1 MANIQ
6 ITQLPN
12 AGPITGTESVPIVQ
26 NGVTVQTTTGAIAAS
41 PSQTQ
46 TFLTVGLQTTLPNSR
61 YIGVGAGLT
70 FTDGG
75 ALGQYQI
82 SPTAELLSLIN
93 VSTGMLAKTSSGNL
107 ASRSIQVSG
116 QGLSITNGSG
126 VSGDPTIAL
135 DGLSATIAGLSGFG
149 QLTLLGTGATV
160 RQLVGTTDQIDIAE
174 PQGTTGNPTFSIA
187 DNPVLPG
194 VEGMVVPKG
203 TTAERPGLPA
213 EGLVRLNTTT
223 SRLEVY
229 QGSNWVTIGSGDGTV
244 SSVNASG
251 GTTGLSFSG
260 GPITS
265 SGTLTLGGTLVAAN
279 GGTGQSSYTAGDT
292 LYASGSTALSK
303 LAIGTST
310 YIMTS
315 SGTAPQWTNPTTISV
330 GTATNATNST
340 YATNLAGGGA
350 NRLAYQT
357 GANATSFVA
366 APTTPLTYLQWD
378 GTQYQWVVVAGTGT
392 VTSIDVSGGT
402 TGLTTSGGPVTTA
415 GTITLAGT
423 LKTTNGGTGLTSYT
437 AGDMLYYASGAL
449 LSKLTLGTSGYVL
462 TAGASAPQYV
472 AQSTLSVGSATTA
485 GTATNVAGGA
495 TGALVYQLAASTT
508 TTLPLGTTNYVL
520 TAGASAPQYVAQS
533 TLSVGT
539 ATNLANGAA
548 NRIAY
553 QTAAGT
559 TNFIVAPTVAN
570 TYLEWSGSA
579 FQWSANPL
587 GTVTSVDA
595 SGGTTGLTF
604 TGGPITTSGTLTL
617 GGTLNVAN
625 GGTGATTLTG
635 YVKGNGTSAMTAS
648 STIPNTDITGL
659 GTMSTQN
666 ASSVAITGGT
676 ATGLTNLGADY
687 LQLNTA
693 ITPTYAYGKLYW
705 SATGTLNVG
714 LDGGASL
721 VMPVGEVLYT
731 YGKASSNIS
740 VGQVVVKTGVV
751 GASGVIQFGPSTA
764 GLTDGN
770 AIVGIACEPITSG
783 SFGRVVNHG
792 VVRGF
797 NLSAFN
803 NNDTLWY
810 DPAGGGALTAT
821 KPSAPNL
828 KAEVGIVIN
837 NGSGGSGSMY
847 VALFP
852 GSQLGGTDSNVQIT
866 GTPANNSLLQY
877 DSALTYWKNVSASS
891 VSVGSA
897 TTATNL
903 AGGTANQV
911 PYQTGA
917 GATSFIVA
925 PTVANR
931 FLKWDGSAF
940 LWDVAGTGTVTSVDV
955 SGGTTGLTF
964 SGGPITS
971 SGTITMAGTLD
982 VDNGGT
988 GQTSYTD
995 GQLLIGNTATGGL
1008 SKSTL
1013 TAGSNITITNGNG
1026 TITIASTGG
1035 GSGSATQA
1043 QAYAWFIC

>member
-26 NGVTVQTTTGAIAAS
+26 NGVTVQTTTGAISAS

-46 TFLTVGLQTTLPNSR
+46 TFLTVGLQSTLPNSR

-70 FTDGG
+70 VTDGG
-75 ALGQYQI
+75 ALGQYEI
-82 SPTAELLSLIN
+82 SPAAELLSLIN
-93 VSTGMLAKTSSGNL
+93 ASTGVLVKTSSGNL
-107 ASRSIQVSG
+107 ASRAIQVSG

-149 QLTLLGTGATV
+149 QLTLLGTGATI
-160 RQLVGTTDQIDIAE
+160 RQLAGTTHQIDIANAA
-174 PQGTTGNPTFSIA
+174 GTAGNPTFSIA
-187 DNPVLPG
+187 SNPVLPG
-194 VEGMVVPKG
+194 TEGVVVPNG
-203 TTAERPGLPA
+203 TTGERPALPA
-213 EGLVRLNTTT
+213 EGLLRLNTST

-229 QGSNWVTIGSGDGTV
+229 QGSTWVTVGSGDGTV

-251 GTTGLSFSG
+251 GTTGMSFSG
-260 GPITS
+260 GPITTA
-265 SGTLTLGGTLVAAN
+265 GTLTLSGTLVAAN

-303 LAIGTST
+303 LAIGTT
-310 YIMTS
+310 DYIMTS
-315 SGTAPQWTNPTTISV
+315 SGTAPQWTDPTVVSV
-330 GTATNATNST
+330 GYATDALNADYANDVKGGGANRILYQTATNAT
-340 YATNLAGGGA
+340 G
-350 NRLAYQT
+350 
-357 GANATSFVA
+357 FVA

-378 GTQYQWVVVAGTGT
+378 GTQYQWVIVSGTGT

-437 AGDMLYYASGAL
+437 AGDMLYYASGTL
-449 LSKLTLGTSGYVL
+449 LSKLSIGSNGYVL
-462 TAGASAPQYV
+462 TSTGTAPQYV

-495 TGALVYQLAASTT
+495 AGSLIYQTGASTT
-508 TTLPLGTTNYVL
+508 STLPLGTTNYVL

-553 QTAAGT
+553 QTASGT

-617 GGTLNVAN
+617 GGTLAVAS
-625 GGTGATTLTG
+625 GGTGATT
-635 YVKGNGTSAMTAS
+635 A
-648 STIPNTDITGL
+648 PN
-659 GTMSTQN
+659 
-666 ASSVAITGGT
+666 AR
-676 ATGLTNLGADY
+676 TNLGAAASGANSDITSMSGITGGISTPDY
-687 LQLNTA
+687 IQFDTGATVTA
-693 ITPTYAYGKLYW
+693 A
-705 SATGTLNVG
+705 VG
-714 LDGGASL
+714 RQWWDGASTFHVGMTANVTGH
-721 VMPVGEVLYT
+721 VMEDQFYYV
-731 YGKASSNIS
+731 KASTGIS
-740 VGQVVVKTGVV
+740 KGQVAMFTGAI
-751 GASGVIQFGPSTA
+751 GGSGVITVAPATGI
-764 GLTDGN
+764 TDGSY
-770 AIVGIACEPITSG
+770 IVGVAAETIATNGFGLIQ
-783 SFGRVVNHG
+783 SFGILRNVNT
-792 VVRGF
+792 
-797 NLSAFN
+797 SAFA
-803 NNDTLWY
+803 DGDILWY
-810 DPAGGGALTAT
+810 DPAVAGGLTKT
-821 KPSAPNL
+821 KPSAPNV
-828 KAEVGIVIN
+828 KAQIAAVVK
-837 NGSGGSGSMY
+837 GGSVGGGDILIR
-847 VALFP
+847 VNP
-852 GSQLGGTDSNVQIT
+852 GSELGGTDSNVQFT
-866 GTPANNSLLQY
+866 TLSNNDVIRYNSSLQY
-877 DSALTYWKNVSASS
+877 WQNVGQSS
-891 VSVGSA
+891 LSVG
-897 TTATNL
+897 TATNL

-964 SGGPITS
+964 SGGPVTS
-971 SGTITMAGTLD
+971 SGTITMAGTLA
-982 VDNGGT
+982 VANGGT
-988 GQTSYTD
+988 GQTAYTD

>member
-12 AGPITGTESVPIVQ
+12 AGPITGAESVPIVQ

-61 YIGVGAGLT
+61 YIGVGTGLT
-70 FTDGG
+70 VTDGG

-82 SPTAELLSLIN
+82 SPAAELLSLIN
-93 VSTGMLAKTSSGNL
+93 VGTGMLAKTSSGNL

-116 QGLSITNGSG
+116 QGLSIANGSG

-160 RQLVGTTDQIDIAE
+160 RQLAGTTAQIDVTN
-174 PQGTTGNPTFSIA
+174 PQGTAGNPTFSIA
-187 DNPVLPG
+187 NNPIMPG

-203 TTAERPGLPA
+203 TTGERPALPD
-213 EGLVRLNTTT
+213 EGLLRLNTTT

-244 SSVNASG
+244 SSVGASG
-251 GTTGLSFSG
+251 GTTGMTFSG

-279 GGTGQSSYTAGDT
+279 GGTGQSSYTTGDT
-292 LYASGSTALSK
+292 LYASGSATLSK
-303 LAIGTST
+303 LAIGTT
-310 YIMTS
+310 DYIMTS
-315 SGTAPQWTNPTTISV
+315 SGTAPQWTDPTVVSV
-330 GTATNATNST
+330 GYATNALNADYANDIVGGSANRIVYQTATNATGFIT
-340 YATNLAGGGA
+340 
-350 NRLAYQT
+350 
-357 GANATSFVA
+357 
-366 APTTPLTYLQWD
+366 APTTPVTYLQWD
-378 GTQYQWVVVAGTGT
+378 GTQYQWVVVSGTGT

-402 TGLTTSGGPVTTA
+402 TGLTTSGGPVTTT

-423 LKTTNGGTGLTSYT
+423 LKTTNGGTGLTSYA

-472 AQSTLSVGSATTA
+472 AQSTLA
-485 GTATNVAGGA
+485 
-495 TGALVYQLAASTT
+495 
-508 TTLPLGTTNYVL
+508 
-520 TAGASAPQYVAQS
+520 
-533 TLSVGT
+533 VGT
-539 ATNLANGAA
+539 ATNLANGGA

-553 QTAAGT
+553 QTGAST
-559 TNFIVAPTVAN
+559 TSFIVAPTVAN

-617 GGTLNVAN
+617 GGTLAVAN
-625 GGTGATTLTG
+625 GGTGATTASGARTNL
-635 YVKGNGTSAMTAS
+635 SAAAS
-648 STIPNTDITGL
+648 GANSDITS
-659 GTMSTQN
+659 MSG
-666 ASSVAITGGT
+666 ITGGIST
-676 ATGLTNLGADY
+676 PDYVQFDTGATVTAAVGRLWWDGTSTFHVGMTANVTGHVMEDQFYYVKASSGINKGQVAMFTGSVGASGTITVAPATGLT
-687 LQLNTA
+687 
-693 ITPTYAYGKLYW
+693 
-705 SATGTLNVG
+705 
-714 LDGGASL
+714 DGS
-721 VMPVGEVLYT
+721 Y
-731 YGKASSNIS
+731 
-740 VGQVVVKTGVV
+740 
-751 GASGVIQFGPSTA
+751 
-764 GLTDGN
+764 
-770 AIVGIACEPITSG
+770 IVGIAAEAIATNGFGLIQAFGTLRNVDTSAYADG
-783 SFGRVVNHG
+783 
-792 VVRGF
+792 
-797 NLSAFN
+797 
-803 NNDTLWY
+803 DILWY
-810 DPAGGGALTAT
+810 NPSVTGGLTKT
-821 KPSAPNL
+821 KPSAPNI
-828 KAEVGIVIN
+828 KVQMAAVVTG
-837 NGSGGSGSMY
+837 GSSGGGVIQVRINSGS
-847 VALFP
+847 V
-852 GSQLGGTDSNVQIT
+852 LGGTDSNVQF
-866 GTPANNSLLQY
+866 GTLSNNDVIRYNTSLQY
-877 DSALTYWKNVSASS
+877 WENVPQSS
-891 VSVGSA
+891 LSVG
-897 TTATNL
+897 TATNL

-917 GATSFIVA
+917 GTTSFIVA

-940 LWDVAGTGTVTSVDV
+940 LWDVAGTGAVTSVDV

-988 GQTSYTD
+988 GQTTYTD
-995 GQLLIGNTATGGL
+995 GQLLIGNSATGSL
-1008 SKSTL
+1008 SKATL

>member
-260 GPITS
+260 GPITT
-265 SGTLTLGGTLVAAN
+265 SGTLTLSGTLDADN

-495 TGALVYQLAASTT
+495 TGSLVYQSAASTT

-533 TLSVGT
+533 TLAVGT

-548 NRIAY
+548 NQIPY

-617 GGTLNVAN
+617 GGTLAVAN
-625 GGTGATTLTG
+625 GGTGATT
-635 YVKGNGTSAMTAS
+635 A
-648 STIPNTDITGL
+648 PN
-659 GTMSTQN
+659 
-666 ASSVAITGGT
+666 AR
-676 ATGLTNLGADY
+676 TNLGAAASGANSDITSMSGITGGISTPDY
-687 LQLNTA
+687 VQFDTGA
-693 ITPTYAYGKLYW
+693 TVTSAAGRLYYDNGD
-705 SATGTLNVG
+705 GTLAVG
-714 LDGGASL
+714 LKGGNVNL
-721 VMPVGEVLYT
+721 QIGQENVVLAYNGSGST
-731 YGKASSNIS
+731 ITNGQIVAVAGAQGQRPSIVLADADSEPLSAATLGVATENIAN
-740 VGQVVVKTGVV
+740 
-751 GASGVIQFGPSTA
+751 GAEGFVTTFGVIRGIDTSAFTPGDDVYLSQTA
-764 GLTDGN
+764 G
-770 AIVGIACEPITSG
+770 
-783 SFGRVVNHG
+783 
-792 VVRGF
+792 
-797 NLSAFN
+797 AF
-803 NNDTLWY
+803 
-810 DPAGGGALTAT
+810 TAT
-821 KPSAPNL
+821 RPSAPAHTVFMGWVIKSNASSGEIFL
-828 KAEVGIVIN
+828 NIN
-837 NGSGGSGSMY
+837 NGWELDELHN
-847 VALFP
+847 VKI
-852 GSQLGGTDSNVQIT
+852 TNVQNT
-866 GTPANNSLLQY
+866 DLLQY
-877 DSALTYWKNVSASS
+877 YSAGPYWQNVAPST